1 MRRPITTPRPASPI
15 AHPVSGPVTTARC
28 VPVCSAPRA
37 RCAAPTGPRPKAGPS
52 AAGPSAAGPSVAG
65 DHAVCDASPPDTAG
79 SSLGAV
85 AADIIATL
93 AGGGERRT
101 GWRWV
106 FGVKPPAVAG
116 GLYGVLVAGHRV

>member
-1 MRRPITTPRPASPI
+1 MPRPSTTPRPASPI
-15 AHPVSGPVTTARC
+15 THPVSGPVTTARC
-28 VPVCSAPRA
+28 APVCSAPRA

-52 AAGPSAAGPSVAG
+52 AAGSLAADPAAAGSSAAGPSVAG

-93 AGGGERRT
+93 AG
-101 GWRWV
+101 
-106 FGVKPPAVAG
+106 AG
-116 GLYGVLVAGHRV
+116 